1 MLLTLKKENFRY
13 TVRVS
18 ALNTFMKLKEFVT
31 EQLTNEQFT
40 ATERMRIAKRLDAL
54 DSEEAW
60 RLAHSNEEKEFQQLV
75 LDYYDTMRKTQNVLD
90 AKDAAQKMADAQRK
104 RAQYKRKLRESS
116 EKVQEGLFE
125 ATTLALR
132 NFNKLSKAK

>member
-1 MLLTLKKENFRY
+1 LLLTLKKENFRY

-40 ATERMRIAKRLDAL
+40 ATERMRIAKHLDAL

>member
-1 MLLTLKKENFRY
+1 LLLTLKKENFRY

-40 ATERMRIAKRLDAL
+40 ATERMRIAKHLDAL

-75 LDYYDTMRKTQNVLD
+75 LD
-90 AKDAAQKMADAQRK
+90 
-104 RAQYKRKLRESS
+104 
-116 EKVQEGLFE
+116 
-125 ATTLALR
+125 
-132 NFNKLSKAK
+132 

>member
-1 MLLTLKKENFRY
+1 M
-13 TVRVS
+13 RVS

-54 DSEEAW
+54 DSKEAG

>member
-1 MLLTLKKENFRY
+1 
-13 TVRVS
+13 
-18 ALNTFMKLKEFVT
+18 MKLKEFVT

-40 ATERMRIAKRLDAL
+40 ATERMRIAKHLDAL